1 MRPLFSSLFIIWFAA
16 SSVWATDLPSSSYIF
31 PAGGQRGTTVDV
43 RIGAHY
49 MHRSAPLRVVGQG
62 VKASESIRQ
71 IDRIWF
77 EGPMIRKPFSQRA
90 EDYPKDH
97 QATFEIAE
105 DAPLGLCFWQVWT
118 SQGAVAGRPFVI
130 GDLPEL
136 VEEEIDG
143 TPVPRLVELP
153 VTVNGRVFPR
163 EDVDIWSFD
172 ATAGQLI
179 TCSVNSARIE
189 SPLDARLEVRGP
201 DGARIVENDDH
212 FGADPLV
219 RFRAEVDGRY
229 EVRIH
234 DINYLGFQN
243 YVYRLTIRA
252 GKYIDHV
259 FPLGAKQ
266 KSTTHFR
273 FYGAELDGLTQ
284 AMQIGDND
292 DLQLRYL
299 NFDDGTRSNL
309 FAVTAGQHDE
319 INEASAPE
327 FIKLDRG
334 LILNGQIKEADEVD
348 RWRLQAAPET
358 PVTFELKAAS
368 LGSSLDAVVVVRDPQ
383 QNASLLETGSTTV
396 ERVEPGGTFT
406 MPPGGEVELM
416 VRHVESGY
424 GGAEYAYRLSLVP
437 NARPEF
443 KLLLPSDSQT
453 LFRGESVKL
462 PVNVKRIAGYD
473 KAIQLSVENLPAG
486 VTIEE
491 GLIPADKSDGGL
503 TLKAAETARI
513 QGVPIRVVG
522 QPVVVES
529 TEEVAT
535 EEAATEEKATEEK
548 ATEEK
553 ATEEKATEE
562 EATEEE
568 LPRVVA
574 VMNQKVGE
582 PVRDEVL
589 LAVAVRTP
597 FTLAGDQYR
606 IEYAHRGSLH
616 SRPFVVDRGGY
627 EGPLQISLA
636 DRQARHLQGVSGGEM
651 RVAPDQSEFSYSIQI
666 PTRLE
671 LNRTGR
677 IVVMAVGEL
686 IDEEGR
692 KHKVSFSANSSNDQI
707 IILTS
712 PMKTGV
718 DISPK
723 HIVVQPDSSTALN
736 VTVKRGQLAPQPMV
750 VELMM
755 PQHFSGIMAEPI
767 TIPAGSD
774 QGTLQIQ
781 MTNPSGPFNMPM
793 TVRAT
798 THDSDG
804 LPLFSESKLEVIR
817 KPANASR

>member
-1 MRPLFSSLFIIWFAA
+1 MRPLFSSLFIIGFAA
-16 SSVWATDLPSSSYIF
+16 SSVWATDLPSLSYIF

-143 TPVPRLVELP
+143 TPVPTLVELP

-172 ATAGQLI
+172 ATAGQVI
-179 TCSVNSARIE
+179 TCSVNAARIE

-201 DGARIVENDDH
+201 DGSRIVENDDH

-234 DINYLGFQN
+234 DINYLGLQN

-252 GKYIDHV
+252 GKHIDHV

-266 KSTTHFR
+266 NSTTHFR

-284 AMQIGDND
+284 AMEIGGND

-299 NFDDGTRSNL
+299 HFDDGTRSNL
-309 FAVTAGQHDE
+309 FAVAAGQHDE

-327 FIKLDRG
+327 LIELDRS

-383 QNASLLETGSTTV
+383 QDANLLETGSTTV

-416 VRHVESGY
+416 VRHVESGF

-443 KLLLPSDSQT
+443 KLLLPSDSLT

-529 TEEVAT
+529 TEEAAA
-535 EEAATEEKATEEK
+535 EEV
-548 ATEEK
+548 
-553 ATEEKATEE
+553 TEE
-562 EATEEE
+562 EVTEEE

-651 RVAPDQSEFSYSIQI
+651 RVAPGQSEFSYSIQI

-692 KHKVSFSANSSNDQI
+692 KHKVSFSASSSNDQI

>member
-1 MRPLFSSLFIIWFAA
+1 MRPLFSSLFIIWFAT
-16 SSVWATDLPSSSYIF
+16 SSVWATDLPSLSYIF

-49 MHRSAPLRVVGQG
+49 LHRSAPLRVVGQG

-143 TPVPRLVELP
+143 TPVPTLVELP

-172 ATAGQLI
+172 ATAGQVI
-179 TCSVNSARIE
+179 TCSVNAARIE

-201 DGARIVENDDH
+201 DGSRIVENDDH

-234 DINYLGFQN
+234 DINYLGLQN

-252 GKYIDHV
+252 GKHIDHV

-266 KSTTHFR
+266 NSTTHFR

-284 AMQIGDND
+284 AMEIGGND

-299 NFDDGTRSNL
+299 HFDDGTRSNL
-309 FAVTAGQHDE
+309 FAVAAGQHDE

-327 FIKLDRG
+327 LIELDRS

-358 PVTFELKAAS
+358 PVKFELKAAS

-383 QNASLLETGSTTV
+383 QDANLLETGSTTV

-416 VRHVESGY
+416 VRHVESGF

-443 KLLLPSDSQT
+443 KLLLPSDSLT

-522 QPVVVES
+522 QPVIVES
-529 TEEVAT
+529 TEEAAA
-535 EEAATEEKATEEK
+535 EE
-548 ATEEK
+548 
-553 ATEEKATEE
+553 ATEE
-562 EATEEE
+562 EATEEEVAEEE

-651 RVAPDQSEFSYSIQI
+651 RVAPGQSEFSYSIQI

-692 KHKVSFSANSSNDQI
+692 KHKVSFSASSSNDQI

-723 HIVVQPDSSTALN
+723 HIVLQPDSSTALN

>member
-1 MRPLFSSLFIIWFAA
+1 MRPLFSSLFIIWFAT
-16 SSVWATDLPSSSYIF
+16 SSVWATDLPSLSYIF

-49 MHRSAPLRVVGQG
+49 LHRSAPLRVVGQG

-143 TPVPRLVELP
+143 TPVPTLVELP

-172 ATAGQLI
+172 ATAGQVI
-179 TCSVNSARIE
+179 TCSVNAARIE

-201 DGARIVENDDH
+201 DGSRIVENDDH

-234 DINYLGFQN
+234 DINYLGLQN

-252 GKYIDHV
+252 GKHIDHV

-266 KSTTHFR
+266 NSTTHFR

-284 AMQIGDND
+284 AMEIGGND

-299 NFDDGTRSNL
+299 HFDDGTRSNL
-309 FAVTAGQHDE
+309 FAVAAGQHDE

-327 FIKLDRG
+327 LIELDRS

-358 PVTFELKAAS
+358 PVKFELKAAS

-383 QNASLLETGSTTV
+383 QDANLLETGSTTV

-416 VRHVESGY
+416 VRHVESGF

-443 KLLLPSDSQT
+443 KLLLPSDSLT

-529 TEEVAT
+529 TEE
-535 EEAATEEKATEEK
+535 AAAKEV
-548 ATEEK
+548 
-553 ATEEKATEE
+553 TEE
-562 EATEEE
+562 EVTEEEVTEEEVTEEEVTEEE

-651 RVAPDQSEFSYSIQI
+651 RVAPGQSEFSYSIQI

-692 KHKVSFSANSSNDQI
+692 KHKVSFSASSSNDQI

-750 VELMM
+750 VELMV

>member
-1 MRPLFSSLFIIWFAA
+1 MRPLFSSLFIIWFAT
-16 SSVWATDLPSSSYIF
+16 SSVWATDLPSLSYIF

-49 MHRSAPLRVVGQG
+49 LHRSAPLRVVGQG

-143 TPVPRLVELP
+143 TPVPTLVELP

-172 ATAGQLI
+172 ATAGQVI
-179 TCSVNSARIE
+179 TCSVNAARIE

-201 DGARIVENDDH
+201 DGSRIVENDDH

-234 DINYLGFQN
+234 DINYLGLQN

-252 GKYIDHV
+252 GKHIDHV

-266 KSTTHFR
+266 NSTTHFR

-284 AMQIGDND
+284 AMEIGGND

-299 NFDDGTRSNL
+299 HFDDGTRSNL
-309 FAVTAGQHDE
+309 FAVAAGQHDE

-327 FIKLDRG
+327 LIELDRS

-358 PVTFELKAAS
+358 PVKFELKAAS

-383 QNASLLETGSTTV
+383 QDANLLETGSTTV

-416 VRHVESGY
+416 VRHVESGF

-443 KLLLPSDSQT
+443 KLLLPSDSLT

-529 TEEVAT
+529 TEE
-535 EEAATEEKATEEK
+535 AAAKEV
-548 ATEEK
+548 
-553 ATEEKATEE
+553 TEE
-562 EATEEE
+562 EVTEEE

-651 RVAPDQSEFSYSIQI
+651 RVAPGQSEFSYSIQI

-692 KHKVSFSANSSNDQI
+692 KHKVSFSASSSNDQI

-750 VELMM
+750 VELMV

>member
-1 MRPLFSSLFIIWFAA
+1 MRPIFLSLFIICFAI
-16 SSVWATDLPSSSYIF
+16 SPVWATDLPSSSYIF

-49 MHRSAPLRVVGQG
+49 MHASAPLRLVGQG

-143 TPVPRLVELP
+143 TPIPTLIELP

-172 ATAGQLI
+172 ATAGQVI
-179 TCSVNSARIE
+179 TCSVNAARIE

-266 KSTTHFR
+266 NSTTNFH

-284 AMQIGDND
+284 AIQIGGND

-299 NFDDGTRSNL
+299 HFDDGIRSNL
-309 FAVTAGQHDE
+309 FAVAAGHHDE
-319 INEASAPE
+319 INEAGAPE
-327 FIKLDRG
+327 LIELDRG
-334 LILNGQIKEADEVD
+334 LILNGQIKEANEVD

-383 QNASLLETGSTTV
+383 QDANLLETGSTTV

-406 MPPGGEVELM
+406 IPPGGEVELT
-416 VRHVESGY
+416 VRHVESGF
-424 GGAEYAYRLSLVP
+424 GGAEYAYRISLVP

-443 KLLLPSDSQT
+443 KLLLPSDSLT

-491 GLIPADKSDGGL
+491 GMIPADKSDGGL

-522 QPVVVES
+522 QPVVVDS
-529 TEEVAT
+529 SEE
-535 EEAATEEKATEEK
+535 
-548 ATEEK
+548 
-553 ATEEKATEE
+553 ATEE

-568 LPRVVA
+568 ATEEEATEEEATEEEATEEEATEESLPRVVA
-574 VMNQKVGE
+574 VMNQKMSE

-686 IDEEGR
+686 IDEEGH
-692 KHKVSFSANSSNDQI
+692 KHKVSFSAISSNDQI

-718 DISPK
+718 DVSPK
-723 HIVVQPDSSTALN
+723 HVVVQPDSSTALN
-736 VTVKRGQLAPQPMV
+736 ITVKRGQVAPQPII
-750 VELMM
+750 VELIV

-774 QGTLQIQ
+774 QGTLQVQ

-817 KPANASR
+817 KSDNASR

>member
-1 MRPLFSSLFIIWFAA
+1 
-16 SSVWATDLPSSSYIF
+16 
-31 PAGGQRGTTVDV
+31 
-43 RIGAHY
+43 
-49 MHRSAPLRVVGQG
+49 
-62 VKASESIRQ
+62 
-71 IDRIWF
+71 
-77 EGPMIRKPFSQRA
+77 
-90 EDYPKDH
+90 
-97 QATFEIAE
+97 
-105 DAPLGLCFWQVWT
+105 
-118 SQGAVAGRPFVI
+118 
-130 GDLPEL
+130 
-136 VEEEIDG
+136 
-143 TPVPRLVELP
+143 
-153 VTVNGRVFPR
+153 
-163 EDVDIWSFD
+163 
-172 ATAGQLI
+172 
-179 TCSVNSARIE
+179 
-189 SPLDARLEVRGP
+189 
-201 DGARIVENDDH
+201 
-212 FGADPLV
+212 
-219 RFRAEVDGRY
+219 
-229 EVRIH
+229 
-234 DINYLGFQN
+234 
-243 YVYRLTIRA
+243 
-252 GKYIDHV
+252 
-259 FPLGAKQ
+259 
-266 KSTTHFR
+266 
-273 FYGAELDGLTQ
+273 
-284 AMQIGDND
+284 
-292 DLQLRYL
+292 
-299 NFDDGTRSNL
+299 
-309 FAVTAGQHDE
+309 
-319 INEASAPE
+319 
-327 FIKLDRG
+327 
-334 LILNGQIKEADEVD
+334 
-348 RWRLQAAPET
+348 
-358 PVTFELKAAS
+358 
-368 LGSSLDAVVVVRDPQ
+368 
-383 QNASLLETGSTTV
+383 
-396 ERVEPGGTFT
+396 
-406 MPPGGEVELM
+406 
-416 VRHVESGY
+416 
-424 GGAEYAYRLSLVP
+424 
-437 NARPEF
+437 
-443 KLLLPSDSQT
+443 
-453 LFRGESVKL
+453 
-462 PVNVKRIAGYD
+462 
-473 KAIQLSVENLPAG
+473 
-486 VTIEE
+486 
-491 GLIPADKSDGGL
+491 
-503 TLKAAETARI
+503 
-513 QGVPIRVVG
+513 
-522 QPVVVES
+522 
-529 TEEVAT
+529 
-535 EEAATEEKATEEK
+535 
-548 ATEEK
+548 
-553 ATEEKATEE
+553 
-562 EATEEE
+562 
-568 LPRVVA
+568 
-574 VMNQKVGE
+574 MNQKVGE